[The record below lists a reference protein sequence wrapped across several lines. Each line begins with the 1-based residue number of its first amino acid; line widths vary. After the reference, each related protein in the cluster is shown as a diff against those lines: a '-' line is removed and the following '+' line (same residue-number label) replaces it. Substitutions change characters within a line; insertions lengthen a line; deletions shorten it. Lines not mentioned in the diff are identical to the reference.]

1 MVNKSTIKL
10 IEELS
15 NHISITRICQIL
27 GLSRSTYYRHLKLS
41 QETIKFS
48 ELEDMVHQLCIKTH
62 FLYGYRK
69 IFALLKKQKSEG
81 FSVSKIQRIMAKYDW
96 GCSVKVKN
104 FHKPGNL
111 YKTFENIINR
121 DWITTASCQ
130 KLTTDIK
137 YLPFGKSMLYL
148 STIMDTFNSEII
160 AFEISDRPDTKL
172 ATDTLEQL
180 CDLPDGTILH
190 SDQGSTYTSKD
201 FFDLARKKGVT
212 RSMSRKGTPADNA
225 LIESFHSCLKVETFY
240 NHKEPIGSNNIV
252 IEMVKNYISFWN
264 NKRIFTK
271 LGNQSPVDYRKS
283 VA

>member
-1 MVNKSTIKL
+1 VVNKSTIKL

-81 FSVSKIQRIMAKYDW
+81 FSVSKIQRIMAKHDW

-104 FHKPGNL
+104 FHKPGNP

-121 DWITTASCQ
+121 DWITTAPCQ
-130 KLTTDIK
+130 KLTIDIT

-160 AFEISDRPDTKL
+160 AFEISDYPDT
-172 ATDTLEQL
+172 
-180 CDLPDGTILH
+180 
-190 SDQGSTYTSKD
+190 
-201 FFDLARKKGVT
+201 
-212 RSMSRKGTPADNA
+212 N
-225 LIESFHSCLKVETFY
+225 
-240 NHKEPIGSNNIV
+240 
-252 IEMVKNYISFWN
+252 
-264 NKRIFTK
+264 
-271 LGNQSPVDYRKS
+271 
-283 VA
+283 